1 MRALIVKCVIL
12 SATVC
17 GVTGFAMGGEKTE
30 AATWKMSDAKVYT
43 GKKKAMKIKRI
54 SKAEKECLKWK
65 SSDKKIATV
74 DVKGKVRGVRMG
86 TAQITARVKG
96 KKKKVTATVTVIPY
110 VPVKRVSIK
119 EKPEL
124 YLVEK
129 EKFRLETEIEP
140 LNASYQDIEWK
151 SSNKKVASIS
161 KKGRI
166 RP

>member
-74 DVKGKVRGVRMG
+74 DVK
-86 TAQITARVKG
+86 
-96 KKKKVTATVTVIPY
+96 
-110 VPVKRVSIK
+110 
-119 EKPEL
+119 
-124 YLVEK
+124 
-129 EKFRLETEIEP
+129 
-140 LNASYQDIEWK
+140 
-151 SSNKKVASIS
+151 
-161 KKGRI
+161 
-166 RP
+166 